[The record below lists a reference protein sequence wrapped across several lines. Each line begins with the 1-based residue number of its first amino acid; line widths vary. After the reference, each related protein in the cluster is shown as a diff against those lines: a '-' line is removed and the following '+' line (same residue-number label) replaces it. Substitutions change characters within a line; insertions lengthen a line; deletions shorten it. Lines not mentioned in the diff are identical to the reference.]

1 MVLASFGSSFTDDSF
16 SASSLARRKKSS
28 FDFRRRPIEAVPF
41 RHGRAVLRGK
51 VSHIYNRRCGILCL
65 IAYNFASSMF
75 RPTLSAIWCLLW
87 LAFAIDTSSTF
98 TTTAFMSPLRL
109 SPTLTRNEQKI
120 EGNALREST
129 ESRDNDG
136 SATSKDST
144 RSSNRRSLLVG
155 WGIGSSLLGGRLLQ
169 DDSASAATLLS
180 RRSRPSPSSLYV
192 VTPGKNVTDLMQKE
206 PLQSVPY
213 YLSSEVC
220 LLKLLPVK
228 NPFFRQLERSI
239 QAISDLRAS
248 NIQSS
253 DWRTATKAIEYSIV
267 ELDRKRN
274 QLEPVFNQEDSTML
288 QITKS
293 VRGEQLIESF
303 RDRLV
308 ELVAATK
315 ARNTTKTFL
324 KEKEALLALSEVGE
338 LLVASFPFDVPT
350 DGKFSYLPRLQG
362 RARVVFSFRR
372 QNKILGNVT
381 IVADG
386 YAGPI
391 TAGNFVDLSIRNFYT
406 GLPIKFSKKRVGSG
420 AEFEVANLPILGSFQ
435 EGFYDPL
442 TAKLRRIPLE
452 IVRNDKAS
460 GVPNLSYSQGLPNLF
475 GSKVAM
481 EKELTSKSNPLLS
494 FNIPGLVAMNHPD
507 RSPNGGSSEFFSLQK
522 DSMLEERRGLL
533 DSEYAPFGY
542 IIDGYDIFQQLEAGD
557 IIDETAVDE
566 WGQLNLVKLRRSS
579 FSEVVQGTEEEST

>member
-1 MVLASFGSSFTDDSF
+1 
-16 SASSLARRKKSS
+16 
-28 FDFRRRPIEAVPF
+28 
-41 RHGRAVLRGK
+41 
-51 VSHIYNRRCGILCL
+51 
-65 IAYNFASSMF
+65 
-75 RPTLSAIWCLLW
+75 
-87 LAFAIDTSSTF
+87 
-98 TTTAFMSPLRL
+98 
-109 SPTLTRNEQKI
+109 
-120 EGNALREST
+120 
-129 ESRDNDG
+129 
-136 SATSKDST
+136 
-144 RSSNRRSLLVG
+144 
-155 WGIGSSLLGGRLLQ
+155 
-169 DDSASAATLLS
+169 
-180 RRSRPSPSSLYV
+180 
-192 VTPGKNVTDLMQKE
+192 MQKE